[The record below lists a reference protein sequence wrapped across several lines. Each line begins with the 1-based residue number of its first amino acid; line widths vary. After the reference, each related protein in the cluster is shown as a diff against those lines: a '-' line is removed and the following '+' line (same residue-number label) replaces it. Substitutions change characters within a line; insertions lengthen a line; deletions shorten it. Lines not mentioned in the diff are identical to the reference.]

1 MIIPNLELV
10 YPHNPNLAPPRWRPL
25 VNLICVHDIG
35 GSPTTTWHHDESG
48 KMWIS
53 DPEFLGGFRD
63 TARVWTYGFNS
74 DPAVNMAPASIAFH
88 ADELLAMILARY
100 SMGGGGPTIFVAHG
114 IGGVIAVIL
123 ALNCIEY
130 FNIRDAIAGIVFLD
144 TVHHQTDSEGVL
156 TSVKTIAALC
166 LQKGS
171 SKPSSDET
179 RQYAD
184 AIREV
189 NRSFL
194 ETLPPEID
202 MLNFVAA
209 RRVKISLDGTES
221 HKVLIGGTEK
231 ASGVVESTKPDLHDR
246 LRPLPTGKISF
257 AFGRDVSS
265 AVRAYCGDD
274 GQGLLR
280 LIKEGLLSTTSLDIG
295 KAAQFEVLIPRS
307 RCTDKARSTKN
318 VSADE
323 AAAPG
328 RTELDLFSVVVGQK
342 GRRLIQS
349 LGSWDDIHMGHDVNP
364 MPGTCAWIQNHS
376 FFVEWSK
383 SNATEDFYLYGS
395 AGCGKTH
402 LAKSVVN
409 HLGWTDGR
417 QTDDIVLPF
426 FCNVSATGN
435 KRPPVLEY
443 VVKSIFGLRP
453 LWYDGLGPRYQHPDA
468 GGKLTMASLFNVLR
482 ELMARPQMAQGRPKM
497 TKVFLIIDG
506 IDECDTGFTRELLQL
521 VSSLVHHPSAGS
533 SPPPPV
539 GMGPPLPPNQ
549 VYPRETVKFKFFF
562 TYTPNEIMSLAS
574 VGATRVRMKD
584 EDIRNDIGKYVDKA
598 VEDMSTVKSNKD
610 PPGVVASAI
619 KKNADSFFLFA
630 KYAMEDAISTDKER
644 EYGYSMSRRPLPCP
658 EKLGQYYDYDLLP
671 LFQSVANEKYAL
683 SALMVILQAQGFV
696 SGLMIRDALVC
707 MHEDPQ
713 LKFIDIQSILMHR
726 CPRLLKAGEDF
737 QVHPIHPSL
746 HVHFRSHISEEEQN
760 VNMASLCLKYLSQ
773 PTFGD
778 GFTLKDLAKKHP
790 FYMYAAFNW
799 QQHVLLSG
807 DIRLKLVP
815 RLRDFFS
822 SASYTTWC
830 EYAEGPFDRPYVIIP
845 PVIALVDANAS
856 DMAGLVEQDVM
867 YEANL
872 EIYPWKNSI
881 WGWLCG
887 VKWKMNRKMP
897 KLAKFIDSFR
907 SQDHHFA
914 TDPFGL
920 SPLMHAAKFPS
931 GMPEMVSYFAQWPST
946 INRRDPVIGATALM
960 FFCRHIRSSD
970 PILIAKIVSTLVD
983 VGAGVNISTFRGETP
998 LWLACNN
1005 GNPMVAQ
1012 ELLRAGADPNIS
1024 DKDGSTP
1031 LHQTIRGSGP
1041 GAFEITRE
1049 LIFYGADLDIKFAHY
1064 DMQSPLTA
1072 CIVDMQFD
1080 VFVLLVENMENINQI
1095 DDGGFGAVHFLVQ
1108 PKYSD
1113 WLPHLL
1119 SRPDLDLELL
1129 TDSVAKNG
1137 SPARQTALSFAI
1149 AEENFSAV
1157 KMLLEAGAS
1166 PCRHP
1171 KSTDRTPLYIAVDFA
1186 KTGREDSSEDGK
1198 DRTGNLDI
1206 AELLLA
1212 YQTPINV
1219 IDHHVKFPKS
1229 ALMKAV
1235 SRGKYSMV
1243 ELLLKHGADPT
1254 LEEAYDLP
1262 SSLIA
1267 AVEKGDVDILKLLLG
1282 NSIPPTIDYVPKDY
1296 NHILV
1301 EAMNKDI
1308 ELVQI
1313 LLDHGADTKRFLSPG
1328 DSRTPLQS
1336 AAQEG
1341 NLALCKI
1348 LVEREPGL
1356 VNYQNE
1362 QGLVCETPLNI
1373 AAREGHI
1380 EVVRYLLEIGAEPD
1394 LPSFHYRETPLW
1406 SACSRGRFKIA
1417 KLVHE
1422 KAPHT
1427 TNTPSYDG
1435 ETPLIVACAAGAL
1448 NLVKFLLQN
1457 GADMTSR
1464 CSTYESCVA
1473 KAFSRNGA
1481 PAYKIVQVL
1490 IEQGL
1495 GVDDVVSSLGYS
1507 VLGEACRRGDVPTV
1521 RLLLEKGADPGK
1533 GQRGPGRDEAGA
1545 CWKSAAR
1552 VAVHH
1557 RKVETLKVLLA
1568 HPKAGDFIGSADYY
1582 GETILHAT
1590 AALTRTGEFAAE
1602 VQKACER
1609 IEAETGVNHF
1619 SEMLRTKSF
1628 KLKTPLDVVLG
1639 RNHEPVTGRAL
1650 DNVDEIISRYISEL
1664 VAAPKRTAHGH
1675 HHLIRDLARLLLGRH
1690 GHDEQAARL
1699 VQTYIVEEWI
1709 KEKEEQ
1715 FEETVY
1721 CGYYCDECDGEEV
1734 GSGEEVTLYF
1744 CRYCDFNIARCCF
1757 EGYKGVH
1764 RLVAVP
1770 VVVER
1775 RILDLNS
1782 PDFMGVLEELRRWFI
1797 KGKARAEE
1805 SPVLD
1810 IFEADP
1816 ESEATTLSLAF
1827 LHALGYLEFRRR
1839 AWSAYLPLS
1848 PKISRRIEPWDWL
1861 IGDERRGFQEW
1872 VWRGEMYPWRL
1883 RAELEYFVEG
1893 GRRTAYRDL
1902 EVVKMELVLVDVGRL
1917 FRGPRVPVMRDVE
1930 VRPRVVVERRREGV
1944 DAFSDDEDET
1954 FD

>member
-53 DPEFLGGFRD
+53 DPEFLGGFRN

-100 SMGGGGPTIFVAHG
+100 SMSG
-114 IGGVIAVIL
+114 AVIL

-130 FNIRDAIAGIVFLD
+130 FSIRDAIAGIVFLD

-171 SKPSSDET
+171 AKPSPDET

-221 HKVLIGGTEK
+221 HKVLI
-231 ASGVVESTKPDLHDR
+231 
-246 LRPLPTGKISF
+246 SF
-257 AFGRDVSS
+257 AFGPDLSS

-274 GQGLLR
+274 EQGLLR
-280 LIKEGLLSTTSLDIG
+280 PIKEGLLPTTSLDIG

-307 RCTDKARSTKN
+307 RCTYKAWSAEN
-318 VSADE
+318 AYADE

-328 RTELDLFSVVVGQK
+328 RTELLQRDTDDHSDYAK
-342 GRRLIQS
+342 ERRNRLIQS
-349 LGSWDDIHMGHDVNP
+349 LGSWDDIHMGQGINP
-364 MPGTCAWIQNHS
+364 MPGACAWIQNHS

-402 LAKSVVN
+402 LAKSVAN

-443 VVKSIFGLRP
+443 AVKSIFSLRP

-468 GGKLTMASLFNVLR
+468 GGKLTMASLFNILR
-482 ELMARPQMAQGRPKM
+482 ELMVRPQMAQGRPKM
-497 TKVFLIIDG
+497 TKVFIIIDG

-521 VSSLVHHPSAGS
+521 VSSLVNHPCAGS

-562 TYTPNEIMSLAS
+562 TYTPNEILSLAS

-584 EDIRNDIGKYVDKA
+584 EDIRNDISKYVDKA

-610 PPGVVASAI
+610 PPEVVASAI
-619 KKNADSFFLFA
+619 KKSADSFFLFA

-658 EKLGQYYDYDLLP
+658 EKLGQYYDHDLLP
-671 LFQSVANEKYAL
+671 LFQSVANEEYAL
-683 SALMVILQAQGFV
+683 SALMVILQARGFV

-713 LKFIDIQSILMHR
+713 LKFIDVQSILMHR

-737 QVHPIHPSL
+737 QVRPIHPSL
-746 HVHFRSHISEEEQN
+746 RVHFRSHISEEEQN

-773 PTFGD
+773 PIFGD
-778 GFTLKDLAKKHP
+778 RFAGKEIAKKHP

-799 QQHVLLSG
+799 QEHVRLSG

-830 EYAEGPFDRPYVIIP
+830 VYAEGPFDRPYVTIP

-856 DMAGLVEQDVM
+856 DMATLVQQDVM
-867 YEANL
+867 YEVNL

-881 WGWLCG
+881 WGWLWG
-887 VKWKMNRKMP
+887 VKWKMNRKLP
-897 KLAKFIDSFR
+897 KLAKFTDFFR
-907 SQDHHFA
+907 SQDRHFA

-983 VGAGVNISTFRGETP
+983 AGADVNISTFRGETP

-1005 GNPMVAQ
+1005 GNTMVVR

-1031 LHQTIRGSGP
+1031 LHQALRGAGP
-1041 GAFEITRE
+1041 AAFEITRE

-1064 DMQSPLTA
+1064 DMQTPLTA

-1080 VFVLLVENMENINQI
+1080 VFMLLVENIDNINQI
-1095 DDGGFGAVHFLVQ
+1095 DDGGFGAIHFLVQ

-1119 SRPDLDLELL
+1119 SRLDLDLELL

-1149 AEENFSAV
+1149 AEENFTAV

-1186 KTGREDSSEDGK
+1186 KTGREDSSEGGK

-1219 IDHHVKFPKS
+1219 IDQHVKFPKS

-1243 ELLLKHGADPT
+1243 ELLLKQGADPT

-1267 AVEKGDVDILKLLLG
+1267 AVEKGDIDILKLLLE
-1282 NSIPPTIDYVPKDY
+1282 NSVPPTIDYVPKDY

-1301 EAMNKDI
+1301 EAMNKDV
-1308 ELVQI
+1308 ELVRV
-1313 LLDHGADTKRFLSPG
+1313 LLDHGTDTKRFLSPG

-1341 NLALCKI
+1341 NVALCKL

-1356 VNYQNE
+1356 LNYQNE

-1373 AAREGHI
+1373 AAREGHM
-1380 EVVRYLLEIGAEPD
+1380 EVVRYLLNVGAEPD
-1394 LPSFHYRETPLW
+1394 LQSCHYRETPLW

-1417 KLVHE
+1417 KLLHE
-1422 KAPHT
+1422 KVPGT
-1427 TNTPSYDG
+1427 INTPSYDG

-1448 NLVKFLLQN
+1448 DLVKFLLQN
-1457 GADMTSR
+1457 GADMTLR

-1473 KAFSRNGA
+1473 KAFSRDGA
-1481 PAYKIVQVL
+1481 PAYKILQVL
-1490 IEQGL
+1490 IEHGL
-1495 GVDDVVSSLGYS
+1495 GVDDVVSSLGYT

-1533 GQRGPGRDEAGA
+1533 GQQGPGTDEAGA
-1545 CWKSAAR
+1545 RWKSAAR

-1557 RKVETLKVLLA
+1557 RKIEAFRMLLA
-1568 HPKAGDFIGSADYY
+1568 HPGAGEFIGNADYY

-1590 AALTRTGEFAAE
+1590 AALKRGEFAGE
-1602 VQKACER
+1602 VQKACEK
-1609 IEAETGVNHF
+1609 IEAETGVDHF
-1619 SEMLRTKSF
+1619 GEMLRTKNF
-1628 KLKTPLDVVLG
+1628 KLQTPPDVALG
-1639 RNHEPVTGRAL
+1639 RNHELVTGRAL

-1664 VAAPKRTAHGH
+1664 VAAPERTVHEH
-1675 HHLIRDLARLLLGRH
+1675 HHLIRDLARLLLSRH

-1709 KEKEEQ
+1709 KEREEQ

-1734 GSGEEVTLYF
+1734 GEKQETLYF
-1744 CRYCDFNIARCCF
+1744 CRYCDFNIATCCF

-1770 VVVER
+1770 VVMER

-1782 PDFMGVLEELRRWFI
+1782 PEFMGVLEDLRRWFI

-1810 IFEADP
+1810 VFEADP

-1839 AWSAYLPLS
+1839 AWSPYLPLS
-1848 PKISRRIEPWDWL
+1848 PTISRRIEPWDWL

-1917 FRGPRVPVMRDVE
+1917 FRGPQVPVMRDVD

-1944 DAFSDDEDET
+1944 DEFSDDEHEI